1 MPRQGRHRRCGH
13 TAGNGR
19 INSVGAAWWRA
30 SGRRVAVFRIRRQ
43 YIRASAHLR
52 RRRTVSSI
60 AHAVQVAVSALVLAG
75 SLVLSGIASAQSATP
90 PPLVPTTT
98 ETQDIEKLVRERQY
112 DDALKRLDALLARTP
127 RNVQARFLRA
137 VVLADTGRTAE
148 AVAAFEAMTQEFPEL
163 PEPYN
168 NLAVIHAAAGRY
180 DVARALLLRAID
192 VAPNYVTAQENLGDL
207 HLAMAADVYARALKL
222 DPNNAALKAKLQLAR
237 EAGAKLRA
245 SR

>member
-1 MPRQGRHRRCGH
+1 VPSITHVFQ
-13 TAGNGR
+13 
-19 INSVGAAWWRA
+19 IAAA
-30 SGRRVAVFRIRRQ
+30 A
-43 YIRASAHLR
+43 L
-52 RRRTVSSI
+52 TV
-60 AHAVQVAVSALVLAG
+60 AG
-75 SLVLSGIASAQSATP
+75 SLALAGAAAAQSASL
-90 PPLVPTTT
+90 PPLVPATT

-112 DDALKRLDALLARTP
+112 DDALKRLDALLAKTP

-192 VAPNYVTAQENLGDL
+192 VAPNYLTAQENLGDL
-207 HLAMAADVYARALKL
+207 HLAIAADVYAKALKL

-237 EAGAKLRA
+237 DTSAKLRA

>member
-1 MPRQGRHRRCGH
+1 MP
-13 TAGNGR
+13 
-19 INSVGAAWWRA
+19 
-30 SGRRVAVFRIRRQ
+30 
-43 YIRASAHLR
+43 
-52 RRRTVSSI
+52 VSSI
-60 AHAVQVAVSALVLAG
+60 AHAVQVAAAALVLAS
-75 SLVLSGIASAQSATP
+75 SLALCGAASAQSTSVP
-90 PPLVPTTT
+90 TVVPTTT

-112 DDALKRLDALLARTP
+112 DDALKRLDALLATQP

-137 VVLADTGRTAE
+137 VVLADAGKTAE

-180 DVARALLLRAID
+180 DNARALLLRAID

-222 DPNNAALKAKLQLAR
+222 DPGNATLKTKLQLAR
-237 EAGAKLRA
+237 DAGAKLRA

>member
-1 MPRQGRHRRCGH
+1 MAL
-13 TAGNGR
+13 AGGL
-19 INSVGAAWWRA
+19 AL
-30 SGRRVAVFRIRRQ
+30 SG
-43 YIRASAHLR
+43 
-52 RRRTVSSI
+52 
-60 AHAVQVAVSALVLAG
+60 AVSA
-75 SLVLSGIASAQSATP
+75 QSVTSP
-90 PPLVPTTT
+90 TLVPATT

-112 DDALKRLDALLARTP
+112 DDALKRLDALLAKAP

-137 VVLADTGRTAE
+137 VVLADTGKTAE

-180 DVARALLLRAID
+180 DPARALLLRAID

-222 DPNNAALKAKLQLAR
+222 DPGNAALKAKLQLAR
-237 EAGAKLRA
+237 DAGAKLRA

>member
-1 MPRQGRHRRCGH
+1 MP
-13 TAGNGR
+13 
-19 INSVGAAWWRA
+19 
-30 SGRRVAVFRIRRQ
+30 
-43 YIRASAHLR
+43 
-52 RRRTVSSI
+52 SI
-60 AHAVQVAVSALVLAG
+60 AHAVQIAAAALALAG
-75 SLVLSGIASAQSATP
+75 SLVLAGAASAQSATL

-98 ETQDIEKLVRERQY
+98 ETQDIEKLLRERQY
-112 DDALKRLDALLARTP
+112 DDALKRLDALLAKSP
-127 RNVQARFLRA
+127 RNAQARFLRG

-180 DVARALLLRAID
+180 DPARALLLRAID

-207 HLAMAADVYARALKL
+207 HLAMAADIYAKALKL

-237 EAGAKLRA
+237 DTSAKLRA
-245 SR
+245 GR

>member
-1 MPRQGRHRRCGH
+1 
-13 TAGNGR
+13 
-19 INSVGAAWWRA
+19 
-30 SGRRVAVFRIRRQ
+30 
-43 YIRASAHLR
+43 
-52 RRRTVSSI
+52 VSSI
-60 AHAVQVAVSALVLAG
+60 AHAVKVAAATLALVGGVA
-75 SLVLSGIASAQSATP
+75 LSGAASAQAATTP
-90 PPLVPTTT
+90 GLVPTTT
-98 ETQDIEKLVRERQY
+98 ETQDIEKLVRERKY
-112 DDALKRLDALLARTP
+112 DDALKRLDALLSTAP

-180 DVARALLLRAID
+180 DPARALLLRAID

-222 DPNNAALKAKLQLAR
+222 DPNNAALKAKLQVAR
-237 EAGAKLRA
+237 DAGTKLRA

>member
-1 MPRQGRHRRCGH
+1 MP
-13 TAGNGR
+13 
-19 INSVGAAWWRA
+19 
-30 SGRRVAVFRIRRQ
+30 
-43 YIRASAHLR
+43 
-52 RRRTVSSI
+52 SI
-60 AHAVQVAVSALVLAG
+60 AHAVQIAAAALALAG
-75 SLVLSGIASAQSATP
+75 SLVLAGAALAQSATL

-112 DDALKRLDALLARTP
+112 DDALKRLDALLAKSP
-127 RNVQARFLRA
+127 RNAQARFLRG
-137 VVLADTGRTAE
+137 VVLADTGKTAE

-180 DVARALLLRAID
+180 DPARALLLRAID

-207 HLAMAADVYARALKL
+207 HLAMAADVYAKALKL

-237 EAGAKLRA
+237 DTSAKLRA
-245 SR
+245 GR